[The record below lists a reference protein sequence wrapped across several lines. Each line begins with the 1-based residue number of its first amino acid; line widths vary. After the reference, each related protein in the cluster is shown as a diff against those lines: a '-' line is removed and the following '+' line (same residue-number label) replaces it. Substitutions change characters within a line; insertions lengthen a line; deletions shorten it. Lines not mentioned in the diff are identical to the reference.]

1 MSPPIPQEK
10 HRIGDGQCHPPAAC
24 NGKPYTC
31 AAGPAVAYADVLH
44 ILAYLP
50 WPRGRPL
57 ASYGLLYLA
66 RDPTNTGVCWQR
78 QLQKIVTIIVNV
90 NVDF

>member
-1 MSPPIPQEK
+1 MPSASSLQRQALRRA
-10 HRIGDGQCHPPAAC
+10 H
-24 NGKPYTC
+24 
-31 AAGPAVAYADVLH
+31 AGPAVAYADVLH

-66 RDPTNTGVCWQR
+66 RDPTYTGVCWQR
-78 QLQKIVTIIVNV
+78 QLQKIVIIIVNV
-90 NVDF
+90 NLDF